1 MTVDKTRHQSGKYNH
16 NVVPT
21 AMATLIQIGKANL
34 LFQEKVSTPKH
45 FQWVWLDT
53 LSKWLYPGLITAAVY
68 RCSLCL
74 QLSAQDVC
82 ESCHLI
88 LTGSCHLILTGSGKS
103 WSATHKNITT
113 LPPPFACTKT
123 KSILPPS
130 AQIQFTPT
138 PWAHH
143 GVIYPNSIFSFHEN
157 RLFMTF
163 IKNVCQLAWQNNSHP
178 PPFRV
183 EK

>member
-68 RCSLCL
+68 RGSLCL

-113 LPPPFACTKT
+113 LPPPSHVQKQNQSSPQVHKYNSPQPLELIMELYT
-123 KSILPPS
+123 
-130 AQIQFTPT
+130 QIRF
-138 PWAHH
+138 
-143 GVIYPNSIFSFHEN
+143 F
-157 RLFMTF
+157 LFMKTAF
-163 IKNVCQLAWQNNSHP
+163 LWHLLKMFAS
-178 PPFRV
+178 
-183 EK
+183 